1 MKWSI
6 PSASALIL
14 AMVALPS
21 CEKVKKIV
29 DKVAPPKQTEAVATP
44 PETTSGQPHP
54 MLGTLREKMETSR
67 GGTSAV
73 PAVRDV
79 GGDDYESFIATRGRL
94 VVVDYHA
101 GWCGP
106 CKILSPVLEQLAKE
120 SGGKII
126 LGKIDV
132 DAHPTLA
139 ERAGVRSI
147 PDVRVFRDGRQVD
160 RFIGVLGKKEIQAM
174 FAKHS
179 GGLDTKAPAVADGG
193 TSPSA
198 ATAPPSAEG
207 TSATFQRMDKNW
219 MPPGIQK
226 R

>member
-6 PSASALIL
+6 PSAFALIL
-14 AMVALPS
+14 TMAALPS
-21 CEKVKKIV
+21 CEKVKRIADKIGS
-29 DKVAPPKQTEAVATP
+29 PKQKETEATP
-44 PETTSGQPHP
+44 PESPAGQPHP
-54 MLGTLREKMETSR
+54 MLGELREKMAASR
-67 GGTSAV
+67 GAAAAS

-79 GGDDYESFIATRGRL
+79 GGDDYESFIATRGKL

-106 CKILSPVLEQLAKE
+106 CKILSPVLEQLAAE
-120 SGGKII
+120 SGGRII

-132 DAHPTLA
+132 DAHPALA
-139 ERAGVRSI
+139 EKAGIHSI

-160 RFIGVLGKKEIQAM
+160 RFIGVLEKEEIQTM

-179 GGLDTKAPAVADGG
+179 DGLDTRSPAVADGG

-198 ATAPPSAEG
+198 APPSAEG
-207 TSATFQRMDKNW
+207 TSATFQRMDKDW
-219 MPPGIQK
+219 MPPGIRK